1 MKKLI
6 ATLCV
11 IILVLSAAGCESITP
26 NPPEPATEVNPT
38 VAATTEATQSA
49 TLIESTNIYDIYKIG
64 FNYNYRIF
72 NKNGDIKLER
82 ENETRCPYFT
92 MLTDSLLEVKCQTGT
107 GQSTN
112 WAYYYDYEKD
122 IISETYSY
130 VLSSTNI
137 LVAHINLNNNG
148 KPILII
154 QSIFPTGSYYLEISE
169 FEKPLST
176 PCTDPIQCVTFC
188 NDSKSIE
195 VVYLSGEDYKKA
207 TQTFDLY

>member
-1 MKKLI
+1 MKKI
-6 ATLCV
+6 IVTLCV
-11 IILVLSAAGCESITP
+11 IILVISAAGCESITP
-26 NPPEPATEVNPT
+26 NPTEPATEVYST
-38 VAATTEATQSA
+38 VAAPTEATQSA

-72 NKNGDIKLER
+72 NKKGDIKLER

-130 VLSSTNI
+130 VLSSTNT
-137 LVAHINLNNNG
+137 LVAHINLNING

-176 PCTDPIQCVTFC
+176 PCTDPIQYVTFC